1 MDVLV
6 NIIYSTLGNSSHS
19 VCFPAASLAISK
31 NGSYR
36 KSINRAIN
44 AINRYF
50 KADKDITKNK
60 VAKDVANNKEAKNG
74 SSIPLIPVRA
84 DKATSLAPSS

>member
-6 NIIYSTLGNSSHS
+6 NIIYSTLSNSSHG

-36 KSINRAIN
+36 KNIKRAIN

-50 KADKDITKNK
+50 KADKDI
-60 VAKDVANNKEAKNG
+60 ANNKEAKNG
-74 SSIPLIPVRA
+74 SFIPLIPVRD